1 MISRHPH
8 VFGDSKENKTA
19 KQQVED
25 WESIKASERKLKKQG
40 KVLDDIALSL
50 PALVRAV
57 KLQKRAARVGF
68 DWPSYENVLDKLI
81 EEAQELTEAVAK
93 GNSSDIEEEYGDL
106 LFTFVN
112 LGRHLNIEPEVALK
126 RTNNKFK
133 ERFEFIEIELARNG
147 KHPREASLDE
157 MDGLW
162 EKAKESIK

>member
-1 MISRHPH
+1 M
-8 VFGDSKENKTA
+8 
-19 KQQVED
+19 
-25 WESIKASERKLKKQG
+25 KKQG
-40 KVLDDIALSL
+40 NVLDDIALSL

-133 ERFEFIEIELARNG
+133 ERFEFIEIELANNG
-147 KHPREASLDE
+147 KSPRESSLEE

-162 EKAKESIK
+162 EKAKKSSK

>member
-1 MISRHPH
+1 
-8 VFGDSKENKTA
+8 
-19 KQQVED
+19 
-25 WESIKASERKLKKQG
+25 
-40 KVLDDIALSL
+40 
-50 PALVRAV
+50 
-57 KLQKRAARVGF
+57 
-68 DWPSYENVLDKLI
+68 LDKLI

-133 ERFEFIEIELARNG
+133 ERFEFIEIELANNG
-147 KHPREASLDE
+147 KSPRESSLEE